1 MKHLSLLKTFAVA
14 CGAMAAALTVSSCG
28 STPSPA
34 GAMQRLQETQ
44 VATVF
49 SYNDAVTPA
58 ARICNEAGPLPERTA
73 RAMNAWL
80 RASTVKSF
88 SYAYPQ
94 YYVAL
99 TDARGR
105 QSVWGICSDGMGNLV
120 GILIPRTGVA
130 AWDLPFIGNYRM
142 YVCDTPARKGL
153 GDAIMESLADAG
165 YDSYRIESRKAQGL
179 TQGRYLISKPL
190 SEKAQIKLA
199 EIKKAEEKAQDA
211 AESDDADVPAPAA
224 EEEDVTTADDSDSSD
239 DTAEE
244 AASDDDDSSLDD
256 MDDDLDL

>member
-1 MKHLSLLKTFAVA
+1 
-14 CGAMAAALTVSSCG
+14 MAAALTVSSCG

-73 RAMNAWL
+73 RAMKAWL

-105 QSVWGICSDGMGNLV
+105 QSVWGICSDGVGNLV
-120 GILIPRTGVA
+120 GILIPRSGVA

-142 YVCDTPARKGL
+142 YVCDTAARKGL
-153 GDAIMESLADAG
+153 SDAIMESLADAG

-199 EIKKAEEKAQDA
+199 EIKKAEAKAQG
-211 AESDDADVPAPAA
+211 DDADVSEDNVPAPAA
-224 EEEDVTTADDSDSSD
+224 AADDLDAPAEEADSSD

-244 AASDDDDSSLDD
+244 ADSADDSST
-256 MDDDLDL
+256 DDLDDELEL

>member
-1 MKHLSLLKTFAVA
+1 MKHLSFLKSLAVA

-34 GAMQRLQETQ
+34 AALERMQTTR

-73 RAMNAWL
+73 RAMQAWL
-80 RASTVKSF
+80 RSSTVKTF

-94 YYVAL
+94 YYVSL
-99 TDARGR
+99 VDARGR
-105 QSVWGICSDGMGNLV
+105 QVVWGICSDGMGNLV
-120 GILIPRTGVA
+120 GILIPRPSVA

-142 YVCDTPARKGL
+142 YVCDTDARKGL
-153 GDAIMESLADAG
+153 SDAIMESLADAG
-165 YDSYRIESRKAQGL
+165 YDSFRIETRKAQGL

-190 SEKAQIKLA
+190 SERAQIKLA
-199 EIKKAEEKAQDA
+199 EIKKAEAKAQN
-211 AESDDADVPAPAA
+211 AEETDGANDEVSAPAA
-224 EEEDVTTADDSDSSD
+224 AADMDTQEDD
-239 DTAEE
+239 DTTEE
-244 AASDDDDSSLDD
+244 ATPASESGAEDSLDD
-256 MDDDLDL
+256 MEDELEL

>member
-1 MKHLSLLKTFAVA
+1 MKHLSLLKSLAVA

-28 STPSPA
+28 SAHSPA
-34 GAMQRLQETQ
+34 AALERLQATQ

-73 RAMNAWL
+73 RAMQAWL
-80 RASTVKSF
+80 RSSTVKTF

-99 TDARGR
+99 VDARGR
-105 QSVWGICSDGMGNLV
+105 QVVWGICSDGMGNLV
-120 GILIPRTGVA
+120 GILIPRPSVA

-142 YVCDTPARKGL
+142 YVCDTDARKGL
-153 GDAIMESLADAG
+153 SDAIMESLADAG
-165 YDSYRIESRKAQGL
+165 YDSFRIETRKAQGL

-190 SEKAQIKLA
+190 SERAQIKLA
-199 EIKKAEEKAQDA
+199 EIKKAEAKAQNADA
-211 AESDDADVPAPAA
+211 EESSDIPAPAA
-224 EEEDVTTADDSDSSD
+224 DLETQEDDNTTEEATPASESSD
-239 DTAEE
+239 EE
-244 AASDDDDSSLDD
+244 SLDNL
-256 MDDDLDL
+256 DDELEL